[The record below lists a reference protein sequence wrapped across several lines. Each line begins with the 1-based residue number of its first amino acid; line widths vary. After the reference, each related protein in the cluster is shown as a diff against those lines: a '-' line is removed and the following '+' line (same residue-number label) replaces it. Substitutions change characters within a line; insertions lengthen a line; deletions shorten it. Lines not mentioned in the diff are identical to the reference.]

1 MWLLQQLSRRPSPH
15 VILQHVVFLCRGAVA
30 RCLRCSQ
37 ETLGLE
43 LGGGQGQ
50 AGQEGGEVGPGDVLS
65 AQPRDDLVQGSS
77 REVPPLLPGHAWPGA
92 GRGPRAGWAGGGRGG
107 ARRCAVR
114 PAQRCPFQDQPRGL
128 GTSVCFRRDLLCSR
142 RDLLCLSSLLL
153 ALLQAPGALK
163 QA

>member
-65 AQPRDDLVQGSS
+65 AQPRDVLFRTS
-77 REVPPLLPGHAWPGA
+77 REVWE
-92 GRGPRAGWAGGGRGG
+92 
-107 ARRCAVR
+107 
-114 PAQRCPFQDQPRGL
+114 
-128 GTSVCFRRDLLCSR
+128 LLCVSGGIFYV
-142 RDLLCLSSLLL
+142 LGGIFYVC
-153 ALLQAPGALK
+153 QACY
-163 QA
+163 